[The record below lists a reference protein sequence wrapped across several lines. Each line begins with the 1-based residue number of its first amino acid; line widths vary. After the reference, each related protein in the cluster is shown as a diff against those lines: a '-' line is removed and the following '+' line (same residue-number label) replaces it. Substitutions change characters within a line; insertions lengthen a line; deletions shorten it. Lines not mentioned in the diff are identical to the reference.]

1 MASFDPHDWCA
12 RCREKVIGSDP
23 CVHGEEPC
31 KFSVVLIPEQI
42 HKLSILKYKIRK
54 EKKAEACKDTERIDP
69 QDISV
74 IKAVSPLKNRPSS
87 APVSASVI
95 SATVSSPSSDLDKC
109 LDNLQDEWSTCFA
122 RIEALLTMKSKT
134 DAVFSPVKASVHKAR
149 SPEVRSSVSKT
160 PFFYPSVSDWSGLDQ
175 VPEDQQ
181 DFKMK
186 SPLDNLYV
194 DSNLEREPLLSTTSC
209 APAGS
214 AAGLEVDDRED
225 ISEGELVTSSGT
237 ELPQDQDNIQTEDQS
252 YRETVRA
259 VRFIWGGTLF
269 QTLSLLLQVLL
280 ITPGLEVTLNQL
292 ARFLLLSLLKN
303 GFVKNLKI

>member
-1 MASFDPHDWCA
+1 M
-12 RCREKVIGSDP
+12 
-23 CVHGEEPC
+23 
-31 KFSVVLIPEQI
+31 
-42 HKLSILKYKIRK
+42 
-54 EKKAEACKDTERIDP
+54 
-69 QDISV
+69 
-74 IKAVSPLKNRPSS
+74 SPLKNRPSS

-160 PFFYPSVSDWSGLDQ
+160 PFFYPSVSDRSGSDQ

-186 SPLDNLYV
+186 SPLDNLYG
-194 DSNLEREPLLSTTSC
+194 DNLEREPLLSTTSG

-252 YRETVRA
+252 YRETVRG

-280 ITPGLEVTLNQL
+280 TTPGLEVALNQL